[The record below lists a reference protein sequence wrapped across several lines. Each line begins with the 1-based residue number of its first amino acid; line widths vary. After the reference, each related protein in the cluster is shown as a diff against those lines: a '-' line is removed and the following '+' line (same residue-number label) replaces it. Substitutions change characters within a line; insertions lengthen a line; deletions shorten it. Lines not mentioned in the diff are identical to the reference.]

1 MVILIFVIV
10 EVKRG
15 SCFSFLIHK
24 KEGGEVFQ
32 ESRISQRN
40 VPSFFWNIFF
50 LKCTWDDVYNL
61 LKIYYKF
68 ARCST
73 RPDELWKCPI
83 IDEVMINVIR
93 DSFASDVKK
102 LRSKVDASVPFNKS
116 GRASLNGDLPF
127 STTFAKSAKLR
138 RLFYSP
144 VGNMA
149 SHDNFGLWQ
158 HLRFLIP
165 KRNWVKP
172 SLFIGQAL
180 ERVLQKQRKSGRK
193 EEWAGENYYW
203 NRYFSHPPD
212 TLPSLQRPRWTTP
225 KNNPSLSRRFYSI
238 PLARQWIEEDSQGDG
253 GSRESNRFHPWP
265 NTRLIPVTIC
275 FFFLS
280 SRSVKGKTSGKR
292 RRRKTANRG
301 GGEGRIGKGREILR
315 RSGRRWRVRE
325 RGRRAAISR
334 STGNARGNEARPART
349 SGTWTFLRPRER
361 LFLFFLFFLVS
372 LCATSSLSRGS
383 RGKRGEGR
391 WHDCFVAPGHCGRI
405 CFLSSHRK
413 ATTRSDYYDD
423 NTPWNRRCV
432 KGCCFND
439 FYPRIW

>member
-1 MVILIFVIV
+1 M
-10 EVKRG
+10 
-15 SCFSFLIHK
+15 
-24 KEGGEVFQ
+24 
-32 ESRISQRN
+32 
-40 VPSFFWNIFF
+40 
-50 LKCTWDDVYNL
+50 KCTWDDVYNL

-180 ERVLQKQRKSGRK
+180 ERVLQKQRKSGRSGLEK
-193 EEWAGENYYW
+193 TIIGIGIS
-203 NRYFSHPPD
+203 RIRPTLFHPCNVPD
-212 TLPSLQRPRWTTP
+212 EQHLRTTP
-225 KNNPSLSRRFYSI
+225 HYRAVSILSPWLANGSRRI
-238 PLARQWIEEDSQGDG
+238 PREMVDRASQID
-253 GSRESNRFHPWP
+253 FIH
-265 NTRLIPVTIC
+265 
-275 FFFLS
+275 
-280 SRSVKGKTSGKR
+280 
-292 RRRKTANRG
+292 
-301 GGEGRIGKGREILR
+301 GRI
-315 RSGRRWRVRE
+315 
-325 RGRRAAISR
+325 
-334 STGNARGNEARPART
+334 
-349 SGTWTFLRPRER
+349 
-361 LFLFFLFFLVS
+361 
-372 LCATSSLSRGS
+372 
-383 RGKRGEGR
+383 
-391 WHDCFVAPGHCGRI
+391 HD
-405 CFLSSHRK
+405 
-413 ATTRSDYYDD
+413 
-423 NTPWNRRCV
+423 
-432 KGCCFND
+432 
-439 FYPRIW
+439 

>member
-1 MVILIFVIV
+1 MAAPDGSFAYCRRNINHERIVSIHDLQKLSKIELDLAMLWSEWNRRRFEGRTPARFSSAQWPISELQCQRCRSRSMADRRKDRGRATSGRIEITSSGGSSYVWRLRVTRMHFMVILIFVIV

-172 SLFIGQAL
+172 SLFIEQAL

-212 TLPSLQRPRWTTP
+212 EHSPSSILATSIPDEQHLRTTP
-225 KNNPSLSRRFYSI
+225 HYRAVSILSPWLANGSRRI
-238 PLARQWIEEDSQGDG
+238 PREMVDRASQID
-253 GSRESNRFHPWP
+253 FIH
-265 NTRLIPVTIC
+265 
-275 FFFLS
+275 
-280 SRSVKGKTSGKR
+280 
-292 RRRKTANRG
+292 
-301 GGEGRIGKGREILR
+301 GRI
-315 RSGRRWRVRE
+315 
-325 RGRRAAISR
+325 
-334 STGNARGNEARPART
+334 
-349 SGTWTFLRPRER
+349 
-361 LFLFFLFFLVS
+361 
-372 LCATSSLSRGS
+372 
-383 RGKRGEGR
+383 
-391 WHDCFVAPGHCGRI
+391 HDWSP
-405 CFLSSHRK
+405 
-413 ATTRSDYYDD
+413 
-423 NTPWNRRCV
+423 
-432 KGCCFND
+432 
-439 FYPRIW
+439 

>member
-1 MVILIFVIV
+1 M
-10 EVKRG
+10 
-15 SCFSFLIHK
+15 
-24 KEGGEVFQ
+24 
-32 ESRISQRN
+32 
-40 VPSFFWNIFF
+40 
-50 LKCTWDDVYNL
+50 

-212 TLPSLQRPRWTTP
+212 EHSPSSILATSIPDEQHLRTTP
-225 KNNPSLSRRFYSI
+225 HYRAVSILSPWLANGSRRI
-238 PLARQWIEEDSQGDG
+238 PREMVDRASQID
-253 GSRESNRFHPWP
+253 FIH
-265 NTRLIPVTIC
+265 
-275 FFFLS
+275 
-280 SRSVKGKTSGKR
+280 
-292 RRRKTANRG
+292 
-301 GGEGRIGKGREILR
+301 GRI
-315 RSGRRWRVRE
+315 
-325 RGRRAAISR
+325 
-334 STGNARGNEARPART
+334 
-349 SGTWTFLRPRER
+349 
-361 LFLFFLFFLVS
+361 
-372 LCATSSLSRGS
+372 
-383 RGKRGEGR
+383 
-391 WHDCFVAPGHCGRI
+391 HD
-405 CFLSSHRK
+405 
-413 ATTRSDYYDD
+413 
-423 NTPWNRRCV
+423 
-432 KGCCFND
+432 
-439 FYPRIW
+439 